1 MLREQLTCSLAATS
15 GVHSGQDVAKALLV
29 GADVAMTTS
38 ALLRHGP
45 AHVATMEEE
54 LVSWMVDHEYT
65 SVDQLRGSVR
75 REAAPNPEA
84 FERSNYARTLS
95 SWR

>member
-1 MLREQLTCSLAATS
+1 
-15 GVHSGQDVAKALLV
+15 
-29 GADVAMTTS
+29 
-38 ALLRHGP
+38 
-45 AHVATMEEE
+45 
-54 LVSWMVDHEYT
+54 MVEHDYA

-75 REAAPNPEA
+75 REAASNPEA